1 MKINY
6 QKELEA
12 ILKRL
17 PKDERKPVLVLHCC
31 CAPCSTY
38 VLQYLVQY
46 FTIKILF
53 YNPNISPPSEYDRRL
68 LELHALLRQM
78 KLEQEIAVLEAEY
91 DPALFYERV
100 RGLED
105 EPEGGKRCE
114 TCFALR
120 LEEAGRQAKELGA
133 DFFTTTLTI
142 SPHKDS
148 ALLNELGQMVGERYG
163 MEYLL
168 SDFKKKDGFRQ
179 SIQLSRE
186 HDLYRQDY
194 CGCIFSK
201 QERERQVAEQAEKE
215 NG

>member
-201 QERERQVAEQAEKE
+201 QERERQAAEQAEKE